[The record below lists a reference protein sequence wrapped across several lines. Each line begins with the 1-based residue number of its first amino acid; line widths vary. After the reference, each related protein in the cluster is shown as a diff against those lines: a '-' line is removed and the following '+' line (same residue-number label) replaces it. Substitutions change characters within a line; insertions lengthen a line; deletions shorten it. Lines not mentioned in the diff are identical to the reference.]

1 MGAHPITLR
10 PYQRKCIADVRA
22 AFTRCRRVVLVLPT
36 GGGKTATASVLM
48 RSAWE
53 RGKKCL
59 FLVHRREIVLDTMRR
74 LRAAGVPCG
83 VIMAGQPT
91 TDAPVQVASVQTIA
105 ARDLHPEADLV
116 IIDEVHHVVCA
127 THTAIVEQYPDAYHL
142 GLTATPE
149 RSDRQGLRDAFD
161 EIVVG
166 STIRE
171 LTELGAL
178 VPCDVLAPPKRRD
191 ALSVTP
197 LEAWQ
202 RWAGG
207 RPTVAFLDSIDSS
220 ETFVAELLVTG
231 VRAAHLDG
239 ATPLQERDRILG
251 DFAAGRIDVLSNVFV
266 LTEGWDSPR
275 AKVCL
280 LARGT
285 SSVGPYL
292 QMIGRVLRPDGTGAR
307 ALLIDLCGVVHQH
320 GLPDEDRVWSLD
332 GIKRTAEATQWIRQC
347 AVCGSVFEGQEWPE
361 TCPSGHP
368 FPARPPRKVK
378 PEEVARVTSVVSR
391 GEQQRYF
398 DELSRAAERN
408 GWKVTAVGMR
418 FKMRF
423 GFWPAGFRAS
433 RAGDVTERGAVG

>member
-1 MGAHPITLR
+1 MSVAAAADDVDA
-10 PYQRKCIADVRA
+10 IAELLSKGEDPRSRDLSKKEA
-22 AFTRCRRVVLVLPT
+22 AAAAAAAAA
-36 GGGKTATASVLM
+36 GGGGAGAGSAAAERTAADDASDDDDGN
-48 RSAWE
+48 E
-53 RGKKCL
+53 R
-59 FLVHRREIVLDTMRR
+59 RRRNQTTTTPLHWAADRGS
-74 LRAAGVPCG
+74 LRAARALAL
-83 VIMAGQPT
+83 AG
-91 TDAPVQVASVQTIA
+91 APLD
-105 ARDLHPEADLV
+105 ARD
-116 IIDEVHHVVCA
+116 
-127 THTAIVEQYPDAYHL
+127 
-142 GLTATPE
+142 G
-149 RSDRQGLRDAFD
+149 
-161 EIVVG
+161 
-166 STIRE
+166 
-171 LTELGAL
+171 
-178 VPCDVLAPPKRRD
+178 
-191 ALSVTP
+191 
-197 LEAWQ
+197 
-202 RWAGG
+202 
-207 RPTVAFLDSIDSS
+207 
-220 ETFVAELLVTG
+220 
-231 VRAAHLDG
+231 DG